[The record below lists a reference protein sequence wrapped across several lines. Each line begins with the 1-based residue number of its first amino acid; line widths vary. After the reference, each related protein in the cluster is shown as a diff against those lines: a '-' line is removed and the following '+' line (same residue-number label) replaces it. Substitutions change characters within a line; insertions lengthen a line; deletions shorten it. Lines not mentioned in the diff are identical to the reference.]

1 MTKDYE
7 RIFLH
12 FALNNAYVEKLQTS
26 NFKLQTFSYF
36 CKNFKEMILCL
47 ETATPSCSV
56 ALVHNGEVLACEED
70 PKGQNHS
77 EKITLFIDSVM
88 KKAGISYS
96 QLDAVAVS
104 MGPGSY
110 TGLRIGVST
119 AKGICYAVSKPLIA
133 VETLHAMAYGVTVET
148 RHGTSLRIPM
158 IDARR
163 MEVYAAIFDENV
175 NKIRDTEAVIIDENS
190 FADLK
195 KDHHLYLFGD
205 GADKCAELFANDDK
219 ITVIKDF
226 YCSAKYMNIIAQQ
239 KLNNKDFV
247 DVAYFEPFYLK
258 DFVPG
263 TPTVKGLH

>member
-1 MTKDYE
+1 
-7 RIFLH
+7 
-12 FALNNAYVEKLQTS
+12 
-26 NFKLQTFSYF
+26 
-36 CKNFKEMILCL
+36 MILCL

-88 KKAGISYS
+88 KKAGISYD

-133 VETLHAMAYGVTVET
+133 VETLEAMAYGGSAVISSE
-148 RHGTSLRIPM
+148 RSERRNLLLIPA

-175 NKIRDTEAVIIDENS
+175 NKIKDTEAVIIDENS
-190 FADLK
+190 FADLT

-205 GADKCAELFANDDK
+205 GADKCAEIFANDDK

-226 YCSAKYMNIIAQQ
+226 YCSAKYMNTIAQQ
-239 KLNNKDFV
+239 KFNNSEFV

>member
-1 MTKDYE
+1 
-7 RIFLH
+7 
-12 FALNNAYVEKLQTS
+12 
-26 NFKLQTFSYF
+26 
-36 CKNFKEMILCL
+36 MILCL

-88 KKAGISYS
+88 KKANISYND
-96 QLDAVAVS
+96 LDAVAVS

-133 VETLHAMAYGVTVET
+133 VETLHAMAYG
-148 RHGTSLRIPM
+148 GKYNGILIPM

-163 MEVYAAIFDENV
+163 MEVYAAIFDENI
-175 NKIRDTEAVIIDENS
+175 NKIKDTEAVIIDENS

-226 YCSAKYMNIIAQQ
+226 YCSAKYINNIAQQ
-239 KLNNKDFV
+239 KFNNSEFV

>member
-1 MTKDYE
+1 
-7 RIFLH
+7 
-12 FALNNAYVEKLQTS
+12 
-26 NFKLQTFSYF
+26 
-36 CKNFKEMILCL
+36 MILCL

-88 KKAGISYS
+88 KKAGISYD

-133 VETLHAMAYGVTVET
+133 VETLEAMACGSSAVISSE
-148 RHGTSLRIPM
+148 RSERRNLLLIPA

-175 NKIRDTEAVIIDENS
+175 NKIKDTEAIIIDENS

-205 GADKCAELFANDDK
+205 GADKCAEIFANDDK

-226 YCSAKYMNIIAQQ
+226 YCSAKYMNTIAQQ

>member
-1 MTKDYE
+1 
-7 RIFLH
+7 
-12 FALNNAYVEKLQTS
+12 
-26 NFKLQTFSYF
+26 
-36 CKNFKEMILCL
+36 MILCL

-88 KKAGISYS
+88 KKTGISYN

-133 VETLHAMAYGVTVET
+133 VETLHAMAYG
-148 RHGTSLRIPM
+148 GKYNGILIPM

-163 MEVYAAIFDENV
+163 MEVYAAIFDENC
-175 NKIRDTEAVIIDENS
+175 NKIKDTEAVIIDGNS
-190 FADLK
+190 FSDLK
-195 KDHHLYLFGD
+195 KDHHLYMFGD
-205 GADKCAELFANDDK
+205 GADKCSEIFENDDK
-219 ITVIKDF
+219 ITVTKDF
-226 YCSAKYMNIIAQQ
+226 YCSARYMNVIAQR
-239 KLNNKDFV
+239 KLDNRDFV

>member
-1 MTKDYE
+1 
-7 RIFLH
+7 
-12 FALNNAYVEKLQTS
+12 
-26 NFKLQTFSYF
+26 
-36 CKNFKEMILCL
+36 MILCL

-56 ALVHNGEVLACEED
+56 ALVHNGEVLACDED

-77 EKITLFIDSVM
+77 EKITLFINSVM
-88 KKAGISYS
+88 KKAGISYD

-133 VETLHAMAYGVTVET
+133 VETLHAMAFGGLSVVSGRFLRSQSSVEMT
-148 RHGTSLRIPM
+148 LVPM

-175 NKIRDTEAVIIDENS
+175 NKIKDTEAVIIDENS

-226 YCSAKYMNIIAQQ
+226 YCSAKYMNTIAQQ
-239 KLNNKDFV
+239 KFNNSEFV

-263 TPTVKGLH
+263 TPTVKGLK

>member
-1 MTKDYE
+1 
-7 RIFLH
+7 
-12 FALNNAYVEKLQTS
+12 
-26 NFKLQTFSYF
+26 
-36 CKNFKEMILCL
+36 MILCL

-56 ALVHNGEVLACEED
+56 ALVHNSEILACEED

-88 KKAGISYS
+88 KKAGISYD

-133 VETLHAMAYGVTVET
+133 VETLEAMAYGCKNN
-148 RHGTSLRIPM
+148 GILIPM

-175 NKIRDTEAVIIDENS
+175 NKIKDTEAVIIDENS
-190 FADLK
+190 FSDLK

-205 GADKCAELFANDDK
+205 GADKCAELFASDDK

-226 YCSAKYMNIIAQQ
+226 YCSATYMNTIAQQ
-239 KLNNKDFV
+239 KFNNKEFV

-263 TPTVKGLH
+263 TPTVKGLK

>member
-1 MTKDYE
+1 MC
-7 RIFLH
+7 IF
-12 FALNNAYVEKLQTS
+12 AENYKI
-26 NFKLQTFSYF
+26 
-36 CKNFKEMILCL
+36 MILCL

-77 EKITLFIDSVM
+77 EKITLFIDKVM
-88 KKAGISYS
+88 KTAGVSYND
-96 QLDAVAVS
+96 LDAVAVS

-133 VETLHAMAYGVTVET
+133 VETLHAMAYGCKNN
-148 RHGTSLRIPM
+148 GILIPM

-175 NKIRDTEAVIIDENS
+175 NKIKDTEALIIDENS
-190 FADLK
+190 FAELK

-205 GADKCAELFANDDK
+205 GADKCAELFENDDK
-219 ITVIKDF
+219 ITVIKEF
-226 YCSAKYMNIIAQQ
+226 YCSAKYMNVIAQR
-239 KLNNKDFV
+239 KLDAKDFV

>member
-1 MTKDYE
+1 
-7 RIFLH
+7 
-12 FALNNAYVEKLQTS
+12 
-26 NFKLQTFSYF
+26 
-36 CKNFKEMILCL
+36 MILCL

-88 KKAGISYS
+88 KKAGVSYS

-133 VETLHAMAYGVTVET
+133 VETLHAMAFGGLSVISSEVEKSPAKNSFGN
-148 RHGTSLRIPM
+148 HPILIPM

-175 NKIRDTEAVIIDENS
+175 NKIKDTEAVIIDENS
-190 FADLK
+190 FSELK

-205 GADKCAELFANDDK
+205 GADKCAETFANDDK

-226 YCSAKYMNIIAQQ
+226 YCSAKYMNTIAQQ
-239 KLNNKDFV
+239 KFNNSEFV

-263 TPTVKGLH
+263 TPTVKGLK

>member
-1 MTKDYE
+1 
-7 RIFLH
+7 
-12 FALNNAYVEKLQTS
+12 
-26 NFKLQTFSYF
+26 
-36 CKNFKEMILCL
+36 MILCL

-88 KKAGISYS
+88 KKAGISYND
-96 QLDAVAVS
+96 LDAVAVS

-119 AKGICYAVSKPLIA
+119 AKGLCYAVSKPLIA
-133 VETLHAMAYGVTVET
+133 VSTLEAMAYGGKTIVKKGLLV
-148 RHGTSLRIPM
+148 PA

-163 MEVYAAIFDENV
+163 MEVYAAIFDESI
-175 NKIRDTEAVIIDENS
+175 NKIKDTEAVIIDEKS
-190 FADLK
+190 FSDLK
-195 KDHHLYLFGD
+195 KDHNIYLFGD

-219 ITVIKDF
+219 ITVIKEF
-226 YCSAKYMNIIAQQ
+226 YCSAKYMNVIAQR
-239 KLNNKDFV
+239 KLEAKDFV

>member
-1 MTKDYE
+1 
-7 RIFLH
+7 
-12 FALNNAYVEKLQTS
+12 
-26 NFKLQTFSYF
+26 
-36 CKNFKEMILCL
+36 MILCL

-88 KKAGISYS
+88 KKAGVSYS

-133 VETLHAMAYGVTVET
+133 VETLEAMAYGGSAVISSE
-148 RHGTSLRIPM
+148 RSERRNLLLIPA

-175 NKIRDTEAVIIDENS
+175 NKIKDTEAVIIDENS

-205 GADKCAELFANDDK
+205 GADKCAEIFANDDK

-226 YCSAKYMNIIAQQ
+226 YCSAKYMNTIAQQ
-239 KLNNKDFV
+239 KFNNSEFV

>member
-1 MTKDYE
+1 MGE
-7 RIFLH
+7 LFCVFLRY
-12 FALNNAYVEKLQTS
+12 LREILYL
-26 NFKLQTFSYF
+26 

-88 KKAGISYS
+88 KKASISYD

-133 VETLHAMAYGVTVET
+133 VETLEAMAYGGKVVISSE
-148 RHGTSLRIPM
+148 RSERRNLLLIPA

-175 NKIRDTEAVIIDENS
+175 NKIMDTEAVIIDESS

-195 KDHHLYLFGD
+195 KDHHIYLFGD
-205 GADKCAELFANDDK
+205 GADKCAEIFADDDK

-226 YCSAKYMNIIAQQ
+226 YCSAKYMNTIAQQ
-239 KLNNKDFV
+239 KFNNSEFV

-263 TPTVKGLH
+263 TPTVKGLK

>member
-1 MTKDYE
+1 
-7 RIFLH
+7 
-12 FALNNAYVEKLQTS
+12 
-26 NFKLQTFSYF
+26 
-36 CKNFKEMILCL
+36 MILCL

-88 KKAGISYS
+88 KKAGISYD

-133 VETLHAMAYGVTVET
+133 VETLEAMAYGGKVVISTE
-148 RHGTSLRIPM
+148 RSERRNLLLIPA

-175 NKIRDTEAVIIDENS
+175 NKIKDTEAVIIDENS
-190 FADLK
+190 FSDLK

-205 GADKCAELFANDDK
+205 GADKCADLFANDEK

-226 YCSAKYMNIIAQQ
+226 YCSAKYMNTIAQQ

>member
-1 MTKDYE
+1 
-7 RIFLH
+7 
-12 FALNNAYVEKLQTS
+12 
-26 NFKLQTFSYF
+26 
-36 CKNFKEMILCL
+36 MILCL

-88 KKAGISYS
+88 KKAGISYD

-133 VETLHAMAYGVTVET
+133 VETLHAMAYGAPVVKTFPE
-148 RHGTSLRIPM
+148 TSLRVPM

-175 NKIRDTEAVIIDENS
+175 NKIKDTEAVIIDENS
-190 FADLK
+190 YADLK
-195 KDHHLYLFGD
+195 KTIIFICL
-205 GADKCAELFANDDK
+205 A
-219 ITVIKDF
+219 TVPTNAQTSLPTTIK
-226 YCSAKYMNIIAQQ
+226 SQ
-239 KLNNKDFV
+239 
-247 DVAYFEPFYLK
+247 
-258 DFVPG
+258 
-263 TPTVKGLH
+263 

>member
-1 MTKDYE
+1 
-7 RIFLH
+7 
-12 FALNNAYVEKLQTS
+12 
-26 NFKLQTFSYF
+26 
-36 CKNFKEMILCL
+36 MILCL

-77 EKITLFIDSVM
+77 EKITLFIDKVM
-88 KKAGISYS
+88 KKAGISYD

-133 VETLHAMAYGVTVET
+133 IETLEAMAYGGKTIVKN
-148 RHGTSLRIPM
+148 GLLIPA

-175 NKIRDTEAVIIDENS
+175 NKIKDTEAVIIDEDS
-190 FADLK
+190 FSDLK

-205 GADKCAELFANDDK
+205 GADKCAELFENDDK
-219 ITVIKDF
+219 ITVIKEF
-226 YCSAKYMNIIAQQ
+226 YCSARYMNVIAQR
-239 KLNNKDFV
+239 KLDAKDFV

-263 TPTVKGLH
+263 TPTVKGLK

>member
-1 MTKDYE
+1 
-7 RIFLH
+7 
-12 FALNNAYVEKLQTS
+12 
-26 NFKLQTFSYF
+26 
-36 CKNFKEMILCL
+36 MILCL

-77 EKITLFIDSVM
+77 EKITLFIDAVM
-88 KKAGISYS
+88 KKADISYD

-133 VETLHAMAYGVTVET
+133 VETLHAMAYGGLSVISSAVEKSPKHEISPFRSASVEMT
-148 RHGTSLRIPM
+148 NCALIPA

-163 MEVYAAIFDENV
+163 MEVYAAIFDANV
-175 NKIRDTEAVIIDENS
+175 NKIKDTEAVIIDENS

-195 KDHHLYLFGD
+195 KDYHLYLFGD
-205 GADKCAELFANDDK
+205 GADKCAEIFANDDK

-226 YCSAKYMNIIAQQ
+226 YCSAKYMNTIAQQ
-239 KLNNKDFV
+239 KFNNSEFV

-263 TPTVKGLH
+263 TPTVKGLK

>member
-1 MTKDYE
+1 
-7 RIFLH
+7 
-12 FALNNAYVEKLQTS
+12 
-26 NFKLQTFSYF
+26 
-36 CKNFKEMILCL
+36 MILCL

-88 KKAGISYS
+88 KKAGISYD

-133 VETLHAMAYGVTVET
+133 VETLEAMAYGGKLVISSEVEKS
-148 RHGTSLRIPM
+148 SLNGNIMLVPA

-175 NKIRDTEAVIIDENS
+175 NKIKDTEAVIIDENS

-205 GADKCAELFANDDK
+205 GADKCAELFENDDK
-219 ITVIKDF
+219 ITVIKEF
-226 YCSAKYMNIIAQQ
+226 YCSARYMNVIAQR
-239 KLNNKDFV
+239 KLDAKDFV

-263 TPTVKGLH
+263 TPTVKGLR

>member
-1 MTKDYE
+1 
-7 RIFLH
+7 
-12 FALNNAYVEKLQTS
+12 
-26 NFKLQTFSYF
+26 
-36 CKNFKEMILCL
+36 MILCL

-56 ALVHNGEVLACEED
+56 ALVHKGEVLACEED

-88 KKAGISYS
+88 KKAGISYD

-133 VETLHAMAYGVTVET
+133 VETLHAMAYGGLSVVSGRFLRSQSSVEMT
-148 RHGTSLRIPM
+148 LVPM

-175 NKIRDTEAVIIDENS
+175 NKIKDTEAVIIDENS

-226 YCSAKYMNIIAQQ
+226 YCSAKYMNTIAQQ
-239 KLNNKDFV
+239 KFNNSEFV

-263 TPTVKGLH
+263 TPTVKGLK

>member
-1 MTKDYE
+1 
-7 RIFLH
+7 
-12 FALNNAYVEKLQTS
+12 
-26 NFKLQTFSYF
+26 
-36 CKNFKEMILCL
+36 MILCL

-88 KKAGISYS
+88 KKAGISYND
-96 QLDAVAVS
+96 LDAVAVS

-119 AKGICYAVSKPLIA
+119 AKGLCYAVSKPLIA
-133 VETLHAMAYGVTVET
+133 VETLHAMAHGGLSVISSKVEKSPANNSF
-148 RHGTSLRIPM
+148 RNQSLLVPA

-163 MEVYAAIFDENV
+163 MEVYAAIFDENI
-175 NKIRDTEAVIIDENS
+175 NKIKDTEAVIIDENS

-219 ITVIKDF
+219 ITVIKEF
-226 YCSAKYMNIIAQQ
+226 YCSAKYMNVIAQR
-239 KLNNKDFV
+239 KLETKDFV

>member
-1 MTKDYE
+1 
-7 RIFLH
+7 
-12 FALNNAYVEKLQTS
+12 
-26 NFKLQTFSYF
+26 
-36 CKNFKEMILCL
+36 MILCL

-133 VETLHAMAYGVTVET
+133 VETLHAMAYGAPVGT
-148 RHGTSLRIPM
+148 RRATTLQIPM

-163 MEVYAAIFDENV
+163 MEVYAAIFDANV
-175 NKIRDTEAVIIDENS
+175 NKIKDTEAVIIDENS

-205 GADKCAELFANDDK
+205 GADKCAEIFANDDK

-226 YCSAKYMNIIAQQ
+226 YCSAKYMNTIAQQ
-239 KLNNKDFV
+239 KFNNSEFV

-263 TPTVKGLH
+263 TPTVKGLK

>member
-1 MTKDYE
+1 
-7 RIFLH
+7 
-12 FALNNAYVEKLQTS
+12 
-26 NFKLQTFSYF
+26 
-36 CKNFKEMILCL
+36 MILCL

-88 KKAGISYS
+88 KKAGISYND
-96 QLDAVAVS
+96 LDAVAVS

-119 AKGICYAVSKPLIA
+119 AKGLCYAVSKPLIA
-133 VETLHAMAYGVTVET
+133 VSTLEAMAYGGKTIVKKGLLV
-148 RHGTSLRIPM
+148 PA

-163 MEVYAAIFDENV
+163 MEVYAAIFDENI
-175 NKIRDTEAVIIDENS
+175 NKIKDTEAVIIDENS
-190 FADLK
+190 FYDLK
-195 KDHHLYLFGD
+195 IDHNIYLFGD

-219 ITVIKDF
+219 ITVIKEF
-226 YCSAKYMNIIAQQ
+226 YCSAKYMNVIAQR
-239 KLNNKDFV
+239 KLEAKDFV

>member
-1 MTKDYE
+1 
-7 RIFLH
+7 
-12 FALNNAYVEKLQTS
+12 
-26 NFKLQTFSYF
+26 
-36 CKNFKEMILCL
+36 MILCL

-88 KKAGISYS
+88 KKAGVSYS

-133 VETLHAMAYGVTVET
+133 VETLEAMAYGGKVVISTERSERRPELAKAST
-148 RHGTSLRIPM
+148 DRWKNLLLIPA

-175 NKIRDTEAVIIDENS
+175 NKIKDTEAIIIDENS

-205 GADKCAELFANDDK
+205 GADKCADLFANDDK

-226 YCSAKYMNIIAQQ
+226 YCSAKYMNTIAQQ

>member
-1 MTKDYE
+1 M
-7 RIFLH
+7 
-12 FALNNAYVEKLQTS
+12 
-26 NFKLQTFSYF
+26 YF
-36 CKNFKEMILCL
+36 CKNFVNMILCL

-70 PKGQNHS
+70 PQGQNHS

-88 KKAGISYS
+88 KKAGISYND
-96 QLDAVAVS
+96 LDAVAVS

-119 AKGICYAVSKPLIA
+119 AKGLCYAVSKPLIA
-133 VETLHAMAYGVTVET
+133 IPTLEAMAYGGKTIVTNGLFV
-148 RHGTSLRIPM
+148 PM

-163 MEVYAAIFDENV
+163 MEVYAAIFDENI
-175 NKIRDTEAVIIDENS
+175 NKIKDTEAVIIDGNS

-205 GADKCAELFANDDK
+205 GADKCAELFENDDK
-219 ITVIKDF
+219 ITVIKEF
-226 YCSAKYMNIIAQQ
+226 YCSARYMNVIAQR
-239 KLNNKDFV
+239 KLDAKDFV

>member
-1 MTKDYE
+1 
-7 RIFLH
+7 
-12 FALNNAYVEKLQTS
+12 
-26 NFKLQTFSYF
+26 
-36 CKNFKEMILCL
+36 MILCL

-56 ALVHNGEVLACEED
+56 ALVHDGEVLAFEED

-88 KKAGISYS
+88 NKADVSYS

-119 AKGICYAVSKPLIA
+119 AKGLCYAAEKPLIA
-133 VETLHAMAYGVTVET
+133 IDTLHAMAFGGKTKINAGNPVLV
-148 RHGTSLRIPM
+148 PM

-163 MEVYAAIFDENV
+163 MEVYAEIFDENI
-175 NKIRDTEAVIIDENS
+175 NKIEDTKAMIIDENS
-190 FADLK
+190 FSEYK
-195 KDHHLYLFGD
+195 SEHEVWLFGD
-205 GADKCAELFANDDK
+205 GADKCAELFANDNR
-219 ITVIKDF
+219 INVIKDF
-226 YCSAKYMNIIAQQ
+226 YCSAKYMDKLAQQ
-239 KLNNKDFV
+239 KLENKDFV

-263 TPTVKGLH
+263 IPTVKGLR

>member
-1 MTKDYE
+1 
-7 RIFLH
+7 
-12 FALNNAYVEKLQTS
+12 
-26 NFKLQTFSYF
+26 
-36 CKNFKEMILCL
+36 MILCL

-56 ALVHNGEVLACEED
+56 ALIHNGEVLACEED

-88 KKAGISYS
+88 KKAGISYND
-96 QLDAVAVS
+96 LDAVAVS

-119 AKGICYAVSKPLIA
+119 AKGLCYAVSKPLIA
-133 VETLHAMAYGVTVET
+133 IPTLEAMAYGGKTVVNN
-148 RHGTSLRIPM
+148 GFWVPM

-163 MEVYAAIFDENV
+163 MEVYAAIFDENI
-175 NKIRDTEAVIIDENS
+175 NKIKDTEAVIIDENS
-190 FADLK
+190 FSDLK
-195 KDHHLYLFGD
+195 KDHHIYLFGD

-219 ITVIKDF
+219 ITVIKEF
-226 YCSAKYMNIIAQQ
+226 YCSAKYMNVIAQR
-239 KLNNKDFV
+239 KLDAKDFV

>member
-1 MTKDYE
+1 
-7 RIFLH
+7 
-12 FALNNAYVEKLQTS
+12 
-26 NFKLQTFSYF
+26 
-36 CKNFKEMILCL
+36 MILCL

-56 ALVHNGEVLACEED
+56 ALIHNGEVLACEED

-88 KKAGISYS
+88 KKANISYND
-96 QLDAVAVS
+96 LDAVAVS

-133 VETLHAMAYGVTVET
+133 VDTLHAMAYGMVET
-148 RHGTSLRIPM
+148 FQETFHKTSLLIPM

-163 MEVYAAIFDENV
+163 MEVYAAIFDENL
-175 NKIRDTEAVIIDENS
+175 NKIKDTEAVIVDENS
-190 FADLK
+190 FSDLK
-195 KDHHLYLFGD
+195 KDHQIYLFGD
-205 GADKCAELFANDDK
+205 GADKFAELFEKDEK
-219 ITVIKDF
+219 ITVVKDF
-226 YCSAKYMNIIAQQ
+226 HCSAKYMNIIAQQ

-263 TPTVKGLH
+263 TPTVKGLK

>member
-1 MTKDYE
+1 
-7 RIFLH
+7 
-12 FALNNAYVEKLQTS
+12 
-26 NFKLQTFSYF
+26 
-36 CKNFKEMILCL
+36 MILCL

-88 KKAGISYS
+88 KKAGISYND
-96 QLDAVAVS
+96 LDAVAVS

-119 AKGICYAVSKPLIA
+119 AKGLCYAVSKPLIA
-133 VETLHAMAYGVTVET
+133 VSTLEAMAYGGKTIVKKGLLV
-148 RHGTSLRIPM
+148 PA

-163 MEVYAAIFDENV
+163 MEVYAAIFDESI
-175 NKIRDTEAVIIDENS
+175 NKIKDTEAVIIDEKS
-190 FADLK
+190 FSDLK
-195 KDHHLYLFGD
+195 KDHNIYLFGD

-219 ITVIKDF
+219 ITVIKEF
-226 YCSAKYMNIIAQQ
+226 YCSAKYMNVIAQR
-239 KLNNKDFV
+239 KLEVKDVV

>member
-1 MTKDYE
+1 
-7 RIFLH
+7 
-12 FALNNAYVEKLQTS
+12 
-26 NFKLQTFSYF
+26 
-36 CKNFKEMILCL
+36 MILCL

-56 ALVHNGEVLACEED
+56 ALVHNGDVLACEED

-88 KKAGISYS
+88 KKAGISYD

-133 VETLHAMAYGVTVET
+133 VETLEAMAFGGLSVISTDAFSSVISTDAFSSVISTE
-148 RHGTSLRIPM
+148 RSERRNLLLIPA

-163 MEVYAAIFDENV
+163 MEVYAAIFDENI
-175 NKIRDTEAVIIDENS
+175 NKIKDTEAVIIDENS

-205 GADKCAELFANDDK
+205 GADKCAEIFKNDDK

-226 YCSAKYMNIIAQQ
+226 YCSAKYMNTIAQQ
-239 KLNNKDFV
+239 KFNNKDFV

-263 TPTVKGLH
+263 TPTVKGLK

>member
-1 MTKDYE
+1 
-7 RIFLH
+7 
-12 FALNNAYVEKLQTS
+12 
-26 NFKLQTFSYF
+26 
-36 CKNFKEMILCL
+36 MILCL

-88 KKAGISYS
+88 KKAGISYD

-133 VETLHAMAYGVTVET
+133 VETLEAMAYGGSAVISSE
-148 RHGTSLRIPM
+148 RSERRNLLLIPA

-175 NKIRDTEAVIIDENS
+175 NKIKDTEAVIIDENS

-195 KDHHLYLFGD
+195 KDHHIYLFGD
-205 GADKCAELFANDDK
+205 GADKCAEIFANDDK

-226 YCSAKYMNIIAQQ
+226 YCSAKYMNTIAQQ
-239 KLNNKDFV
+239 KFNNSEFV

-263 TPTVKGLH
+263 TPTVKGLK

>member
-1 MTKDYE
+1 
-7 RIFLH
+7 
-12 FALNNAYVEKLQTS
+12 
-26 NFKLQTFSYF
+26 
-36 CKNFKEMILCL
+36 MILCL

-77 EKITLFIDSVM
+77 EKITLFIDKVM
-88 KKAGISYS
+88 KKAGISYD

-119 AKGICYAVSKPLIA
+119 AKGICYTVSKPLIA
-133 VETLHAMAYGVTVET
+133 VETLHAMAYGCKNN
-148 RHGTSLRIPM
+148 GILIPM

-163 MEVYAAIFDENV
+163 MEVYAAIYDENV
-175 NKIRDTEAVIIDENS
+175 NKIKDTEAVIIDGNS
-190 FADLK
+190 FSELK
-195 KDHHLYLFGD
+195 KDHHLFLFGD
-205 GADKCAELFANDDK
+205 GADKCAELFENDDK
-219 ITVIKDF
+219 ITVIKEF
-226 YCSAKYMNIIAQQ
+226 YCSARYMNVIAQR
-239 KLNNKDFV
+239 KLNAKDFV

-258 DFVPG
+258 NFVPG

>member
-1 MTKDYE
+1 
-7 RIFLH
+7 
-12 FALNNAYVEKLQTS
+12 
-26 NFKLQTFSYF
+26 
-36 CKNFKEMILCL
+36 MILCL

-88 KKAGISYS
+88 KKAGISYN

-133 VETLHAMAYGVTVET
+133 VETLEAMAYGGKVV
-148 RHGTSLRIPM
+148 IPSAARNLQQINGICLIPA

-175 NKIRDTEAVIIDENS
+175 NKIKDTEAVIIDENS
-190 FADLK
+190 FADL

-205 GADKCAELFANDDK
+205 GADKCAEIFENDDK

-226 YCSAKYMNIIAQQ
+226 YCSAKYMNVIAQQ
-239 KLNNKDFV
+239 KLDNKDFV

-263 TPTVKGLH
+263 TPTVKGLK

>member
-1 MTKDYE
+1 
-7 RIFLH
+7 
-12 FALNNAYVEKLQTS
+12 
-26 NFKLQTFSYF
+26 
-36 CKNFKEMILCL
+36 MILCL

-56 ALVHNGEVLACEED
+56 ALVHNGEVLACEEAV
-70 PKGQNHS
+70 KGQNHS
-77 EKITLFIDSVM
+77 EKTTLFIDSVM
-88 KKAGISYS
+88 KEVGIAYN

-133 VETLHAMAYGVTVET
+133 VETLHAMAFGGLSVISSGQSE
-148 RHGTSLRIPM
+148 GCFGQSLLIPM

-163 MEVYAAIFDENV
+163 MEVYAAVFDASISKV
-175 NKIRDTEAVIIDENS
+175 KDTEAVIIDVDS

-195 KDHHLYLFGD
+195 REHHLYLFGD
-205 GADKCAELFANDDK
+205 GADKCAATFENDEK
-219 ITVIKDF
+219 ITIIKDF
-226 YCSAKYMNIIAQQ
+226 CCSARNMNTIAQR
-239 KLNNKDFV
+239 KFNNSEFV

-263 TPTVKGLH
+263 NPVVKGLH

>member
-1 MTKDYE
+1 
-7 RIFLH
+7 
-12 FALNNAYVEKLQTS
+12 
-26 NFKLQTFSYF
+26 
-36 CKNFKEMILCL
+36 MILCL

-56 ALVHNGEVLACEED
+56 ALVHNGDVLACEED

-77 EKITLFIDSVM
+77 EKITLFIDKVM
-88 KKAGISYS
+88 KTAGISYND
-96 QLDAVAVS
+96 LDTVAVS

-133 VETLHAMAYGVTVET
+133 VETLHAMACGGRQIIQNDTT
-148 RHGTSLRIPM
+148 IIPSAARNPQQINGIRLIPM

-175 NKIRDTEAVIIDENS
+175 NKIKDTEAVIIDENS

-205 GADKCAELFANDDK
+205 GADKCAELFENDDK
-219 ITVIKDF
+219 ITVIKEF
-226 YCSAKYMNIIAQQ
+226 YCSAKYMNVIAQR
-239 KLNNKDFV
+239 KLDNKDFV